1 MGGREVTGRLLAQR
15 KQSLQF
21 TFHPGPSLSN
31 MAVCYACLTL
41 LALGSARVGSADS
54 MADRLPLEPYDRL
67 FSMAVDAYYRDD
79 WQGVILNMER
89 ALQNRAA
96 LRRAKIHC
104 RAECSHKMKFSIA
117 NSSHDLFMDMNY
129 FHTVLRKADCLKVC
143 EGERLGPHSLHHISE
158 EVQLEFHKRTPYNYL
173 QVAYFKIKMLDKAVA
188 AAHTFFMV
196 NPDHLEMRQ
205 NLEYYKMM
213 AGVKDADFKDLEAKA
228 HMEAFRQG
236 VRLYTDEQFK
246 HSIRFLENALEEYFK
261 ANAECRAL
269 CEGPYNFDGYNYM
282 EYNAD
287 LYQAITDHYIQV
299 LGCKQNCVTELA
311 IRPDREAPI
320 EDFLPTHLD
329 YLQFAYYNSENY
341 SQAIE
346 CTKTYLLFYPND
358 EVMNQNLQ
366 YYQAVLGDE
375 LSRHL
380 THRED
385 IQTYIANSLL
395 EKELLY
401 FANEIFGVT
410 FIDPDKWTPESVI
423 PVKLKAKQKAERETA
438 ARISEEIG
446 NLMKEIENLVDEK
459 TKESSEIVKMVKEGG
474 PLLFDSV
481 QVVMNARLLNGTQ
494 RVLLDGVIT
503 DEECQEMR
511 YLSNAAAS
519 LGDGYY
525 GRPSP
530 HTPNERFQ
538 GVTVLKAL
546 KLSQK
551 GTIPLKTSRLF
562 YDVSEKVRRIIESY
576 FRMETP
582 LHFAYSHLV
591 CRTAVEGMQDK
602 REDLSHS
609 VHVDNCILNS
619 EALECP
625 KQHPAYTERDYSAIL
640 YLNHDFE
647 GGNFIFTEIDAKV
660 ITAMVNPKCGRV
672 VAFSSGAENPHGVQA
687 VTKGQRCGVALW
699 FTLDPTQKER
709 ERIEADDLVNMLFG
723 MEEEL
728 QPDEGDVKEP
738 VPTDHRSNDVPTDH
752 RPSDVPTDHRSSD
765 VLTDHRSSERPAPEP
780 IHKPQDGAEPA
791 GDAAEQETEVKGSM
805 TEGSKVPE
813 HMIKTMEP
821 APTVPDT
828 KSTAA
833 LNIPSTKQEL

>member
-1 MGGREVTGRLLAQR
+1 MTLWLILLVLISSGGSR
-15 KQSLQF
+15 
-21 TFHPGPSLSN
+21 
-31 MAVCYACLTL
+31 
-41 LALGSARVGSADS
+41 
-54 MADRLPLEPYDRL
+54 ADRPLLEPYDQL
-67 FSMAVDAYYRDD
+67 FSTAVEAYYRND

-89 ALQNRAA
+89 ALQSKVA
-96 LRRAKIHC
+96 LRQAKVHC
-104 RAECSHKMKFSIA
+104 RLECSEKVMFSIS
-117 NSSHDLFMDMNY
+117 NCSKNFFFDINFFD
-129 FHTVLRKADCLKVC
+129 TVLRRADCLKKC
-143 EGERLGPHSLHHISE
+143 EEKKLGPYSIYQISE
-158 EVQLEFHKRTPYNYL
+158 ELQLEFQKRSPYNYL

-188 AAHTFFMV
+188 AAHTFFVV

-213 AGVKDADFKDLEAKA
+213 AGVKDDDFKDLEAKP
-228 HMEAFRQG
+228 HMESFRKG

-246 HSIRFLENALEEYFK
+246 HSIFYLEHALVEFFK
-261 ANAECRAL
+261 ADAECRAL

-287 LYQAITDHYIQV
+287 LYQAIADHYIQV
-299 LGCKQNCVTELA
+299 LNCKQNCVTELA
-311 IRPDREAPI
+311 TRPDREAPI
-320 EDFLPTHLD
+320 EDVLPTHFD

-346 CTKTYLLFYPND
+346 CAKTYLLFYPND

-366 YYQAVLGDE
+366 YYQAVLGDD

-380 THRED
+380 THREN
-385 IQTYIANSLL
+385 IQMYINNSLL

-401 FANEIFGVT
+401 FANEVFGVT
-410 FIDPDKWTPESVI
+410 FIDPDKWTPEHVI
-423 PVKLKAKQKAERETA
+423 PVKLKEKQKAERETA

-459 TKESSEIVKMVKEGG
+459 AKESSEIVKMVREGG
-474 PLLFDSV
+474 PLLYDNV

-503 DEECQEMR
+503 DKECEEMR

-519 LGDGYY
+519 MGDGYH
-525 GRPSP
+525 GKPSP

-546 KLSQK
+546 KLSQQ
-551 GTIPLKTSRLF
+551 GRIPLKPAKLF

-576 FRMETP
+576 FRLEKP
-582 LHFAYSHLV
+582 LYFAYSHLV
-591 CRTAVEGMQDK
+591 CRTAVEGTQDN
-602 REDLSHS
+602 RDDLSHS

-619 EALECP
+619 EALECR
-625 KQHPAYTERDYSAIL
+625 KEHPAYTERDYSAIL

-660 ITAMVNPKCGRV
+660 ITATVKPKCGRV
-672 VAFSSGAENPHGVQA
+672 VGFSSGAENPHGVQA

-699 FTLDPTQKER
+699 FTLDPRQKER
-709 ERIEADDLVNMLFG
+709 ERIEADDLVKMLFG

-728 QPDEGDVKEP
+728 LADEGDVKEP
-738 VPTDHRSNDVPTDH
+738 SANGHQPTQAAT
-752 RPSDVPTDHRSSD
+752 
-765 VLTDHRSSERPAPEP
+765 PEP
-780 IHKPQDGAEPA
+780 TSKAHAQDGTEPDGKAPA
-791 GDAAEQETEVKGSM
+791 GQTEV
-805 TEGSKVPE
+805 EGPTAESDGVPQST
-813 HMIKTMEP
+813 IKTMDSSQEL
-821 APTVPDT
+821 VPGVSDQKT
-828 KSTAA
+828 SAA
-833 LNIPSTKQEL
+833 LNIPPGKQEL